1 MFRFYLDNNLVE
13 DATNWD
19 DFSETIERDDQIKG
33 LLPKYEVKLQFNS
46 SGYKYL
52 FEKLFTSG
60 FCQLVE
66 LRVDYACSGNNYK
79 PMLTGYI
86 FLTECKFN
94 LNKCTVDCE
103 VEDNNYGARIYRN
116 KSIKVYL
123 DTDKTKNGEDL
134 TACDYADI
142 QLFTPTT
149 GTYSGATRKVYK
161 VKDAFRF
168 LIEFM
173 TDNQVGFESN
183 YLDTYDVNFGGITI
197 DGGLSLISGSGIRTP
212 SSAVAPFVSFED
224 LFKEFNKKYPIA
236 FTMIQGSDGRPTMK
250 IEEEA
255 YFFNNTSS
263 IQIDNIEDLR
273 QSFDNEVLY
282 SSVRFGGTTATVN
295 PAIHHFGYIRF
306 LAFKEEQYFLQGS
319 CNIDKTLDLYADF
332 ICDSNIIEEIF
343 VTGTSNDSYDENV
356 FFLQLN
362 EPQTLALKYNNP
374 TTGSSPYYFNGN
386 LTNDKVS
393 ERYNYNGSLALFL
406 SGAIIGFRA
415 SKNVNQAYGAFT
427 FTGSATCPATTTS
440 PAAAPGVYVL
450 YQDDTTSPN
459 FDTAG
464 NYNTGLSRYT
474 ASVAGEYVFETNIK
488 YTTSKLSSTFAMNMY
503 HKVYVEFRRF
513 NSGGTLM
520 QSSQNTNPNT
530 GGFYNGQGVFS
541 INHTCLFTLDV
552 GDYVQVAFWFEYAPV
567 NCGIDSSIIMT
578 LNADITNTFF
588 RTLSSPTSGGV
599 YQQENTSPYRTSKF
613 EFERPISFDEYET
626 LKSDLSKSVI
636 FNHKPL
642 TNKTGWLR
650 KTTRKCAS
658 GETTWELI
666 SNITNS
672 N

>member
-79 PMLTGYI
+79 PILNGYI

-123 DTDKTKNGEDL
+123 DSNKTKNGEDL
-134 TACDYADI
+134 TTCSFKSS
-142 QLFTPTT
+142 QFFTPTT
-149 GTYSGATRKVYK
+149 GTYSGATRKLYEL
-161 VKDAFRF
+161 KDAFRF

-173 TDNQVGFESN
+173 TDNQVGFESDYFFDERELRN
-183 YLDTYDVNFGGITI
+183 LTLV
-197 DGGLSLISGSGIRTP
+197 SGEGIRDP
-212 SSAVAPFVSFED
+212 SGALAPFISFEE
-224 LFKEFNKKYPIA
+224 LFKEVNKKYPIA
-236 FTMIQGSDGRPTMK
+236 FTIIQGSDGRPTMK
-250 IEEEA
+250 IEDEA
-255 YFFNNTSS
+255 YFFNQTNS

-282 SSVRFGGTTATVN
+282 SSVRFGGTTATIN

-306 LAFKEEQYFLQGS
+306 LSFREEQYFMQGS
-319 CNIDKTLDLYADF
+319 CNIDKTLDLYGDF

-356 FFLQLN
+356 FFVHTDGTN
-362 EPQTLALKYNNP
+362 ASKTDNP
-374 TTGSSPYYFNGN
+374 TTGATPYYYNGT
-386 LTNDKVS
+386 LTNDQVS
-393 ERYNYNGSLALFL
+393 DRYNYNGSLALFL

-440 PAAAPGVYVL
+440 PAVAPGVYVL

-464 NYNTGLSRYT
+464 NYSTGLSRYT
-474 ASVAGEYVFETNIK
+474 ASVAGEYVFETNIN
-488 YTTSKLSSTFAMNMY
+488 YSTTKLSSTFAMNMY
-503 HKVYVEFRRF
+503 HKTYVEFRRF

-530 GGFYNGQGVFS
+530 GGFYNGQGIFN
-541 INHTCLFTLDV
+541 IYHNCLFTLDV

-578 LNADITNTFF
+578 LNASITNTFF
-588 RTLSSPTSGGV
+588 RTLSSPTAGGV
-599 YQQENTSPYRTSKF
+599 YQEENTNPYRTSKF
-613 EFERPISFDEYET
+613 EFERPLSFEEYET

-650 KTTRKCAS
+650 KTIRNYAT
-658 GETTWELI
+658 GTTTWELI